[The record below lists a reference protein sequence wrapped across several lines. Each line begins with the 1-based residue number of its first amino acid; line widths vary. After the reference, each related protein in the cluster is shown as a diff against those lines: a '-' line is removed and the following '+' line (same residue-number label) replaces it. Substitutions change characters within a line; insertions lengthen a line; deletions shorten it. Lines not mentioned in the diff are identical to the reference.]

1 MSSGPSS
8 PRLATGLPV
17 IAAAVLGCAL
27 SITAERVLA
36 RRNRRRLL
44 DDLTDLAEPRAKAI
58 REQILRSLEVL
69 RSIAS
74 FHATRAEM
82 SRNEFRAFV
91 RAALLRQPELQALS
105 WDPRVPREQRPFW
118 EARARAEGFPDFN
131 FTEKESENTILPAST
146 RHEYYPVYFLETLE
160 KNQIALGFDVRS
172 EELRR
177 RALEKA
183 RDTGCVTAT
192 SPLRLAQEKDSQ
204 LGFLVFQ
211 PVYRSECRSVEER
224 RANLAGFAVAAI
236 RICDFLEPS
245 LRELVG
251 RGLNARIK
259 DATDGKLIYRSAG
272 GRSVEFP
279 PWSTRLE
286 VADRIWIVEIAASEE
301 FCRSRERTR
310 SWWAAAIGLA
320 ITGLAATY
328 LWRESRRAAEIAQKV
343 KAATIDLSAEILERR
358 RAEADLER
366 AKENLDRRVR
376 ERTAELATA
385 NSSLLQEIGIR
396 KEAEATAAAASKAKS
411 EFLASMSH
419 EIRTP
424 MNSIL
429 GYSQILRRDAELT
442 PFQRD
447 ALATISSSCDH
458 LLNLVNN
465 ILDISKIDA
474 GRMELTISEFDLAA
488 LIYDVIALFQNACE
502 EKRIG
507 LRAVGLDEHAGIF
520 VRGDERKLRQVLI
533 NLLGNAVKFT
543 QRGSITLRI
552 SSHEKSRRQFEI
564 EDTGPGISLEDQE
577 RIFEPFQQ
585 GTQAHQSGGSGLGLA
600 IAQRQVKIMGGVLRL
615 RSIPGEGSVF
625 YFALDLPSASARRIT
640 LHDEFAA
647 VERIVPG
654 KEVRALVVDDIPE
667 NREVLSLSLTLIG
680 CHVSVAKDGEEALE
694 RLRSLRLHIVF
705 LDMRLPGMSG
715 LETARKISEEWG
727 ADVKLVAM
735 SASALE
741 HERERYLKA
750 GCDDFVSKPFR
761 VERVYRC
768 LANLLDVK
776 FVTKETPH
784 NQSEPEGSIDL
795 GQLTLD
801 EDLAQRLATAAE
813 LHSATVI
820 KSCLREVEQ
829 LGAPGVRL
837 AQHLRKF
844 LASYD
849 MKTIQRVV
857 AQIPVQ
863 TATEQQPNSAP

>member
-1 MSSGPSS
+1 MSSRPSS
-8 PRLATGLPV
+8 PRLAGSLPV
-17 IAAAVLGCAL
+17 ISATVLGCAL
-27 SITAERVLA
+27 SIAAERLLH
-36 RRNRRRLL
+36 RGNRRRLFE
-44 DDLTDLAEPRAKAI
+44 DVTDLAEPRAKAI

-69 RSIAS
+69 HSIAS

-82 SRNEFRAFV
+82 SRDEFRAFV
-91 RAALLRQPELQALS
+91 RGALLRQPELQALS
-105 WDPRVPREQRPFW
+105 WDPRVPGEQRQLW
-118 EARARAEGFPDFN
+118 EARARAEGFPNFN
-131 FTEKESENTILPAST
+131 FTEKESEDTILPASS
-146 RHEYYPVYFLETLE
+146 RREYYPVFYLETLE

-172 EELRR
+172 EKLRR

-183 RDTGCVTAT
+183 RDTGRVTAT
-192 SPLRLAQEKDSQ
+192 PPLRLAQENDSK

-211 PVYRSECRSVEER
+211 PVYRSDCRSVEER

-236 RICDFLEPS
+236 RICDFVEPS
-245 LRELVG
+245 LRELAD
-251 RGLNARIK
+251 RGLNATIT
-259 DATDGKLIYRSAG
+259 DAADGKLVYRCVG
-272 GRSVEFP
+272 GRPADFSA
-279 PWSTRLE
+279 WSSRLE
-286 VADRIWIVEIAASEE
+286 VADRTWIFEIAASEE
-301 FCRSRERTR
+301 FCRSRERAR
-310 SWWAAAIGLA
+310 PWWAAAIGLA
-320 ITGLAATY
+320 VTGLAATY
-328 LWRESRRAAEIAQKV
+328 LWRESRRAAEIARKV
-343 KAATIDLSAEILERR
+343 KEATIDLSAEILERK

-366 AKENLDRRVR
+366 TKEGLDRRVR
-376 ERTAELATA
+376 ERTKELATA
-385 NSSLLQEIGIR
+385 NSSLLQEIAIR
-396 KEAEATAAAASKAKS
+396 KEAEATAAAASSAKS
-411 EFLASMSH
+411 EFLANMSH

-474 GRMELTISEFDLAA
+474 GRMELTISEFDLFA
-488 LIYDVIALFQNACE
+488 LAYDVIALFQNTCE

-507 LRAVGLDEHAGIF
+507 LRAIGLDENAGNF
-520 VRGDERKLRQVLI
+520 VRGDEGKLRQILI

-543 QRGSITLRI
+543 ESGRVILRI
-552 SSHEKSRRQFEI
+552 SADEKRHWKFEI
-564 EDTGPGISLEDQE
+564 EDTGPGIPPELQE

-585 GTQAHQSGGSGLGLA
+585 GSQARQSGGSGLGLA
-600 IAQRQVKIMGGVLRL
+600 ITQRQVKIMGGILRL
-615 RSIPGEGSVF
+615 RSNLGEGSTF
-625 YFALDLPSASARRIT
+625 YFALDLPPATARRVT
-640 LHDEFAA
+640 SRDEFAV
-647 VERIVPG
+647 VERFVPG
-654 KEVRALVVDDIPE
+654 TEVRALVVDDIPE
-667 NREVLSLSLTLIG
+667 NREVLSLSLALVG
-680 CHVSVAKDGEEALE
+680 CDVSVAKDGEEALE
-694 RLRSLRLHIVF
+694 RIRTFRPQIVF

-715 LETARKISEEWG
+715 LEAARRISGEWG
-727 ADVKLVAM
+727 AEVKLVAM

-761 VERVYRC
+761 VERIYRC
-768 LANLLDVK
+768 LANLLHVK
-776 FVTKETPH
+776 FATKETPH
-784 NQSEPEGSIDL
+784 NQSEPDESIDL
-795 GQLTLD
+795 GQLILD

-857 AQIPVQ
+857 AQIPVHP
-863 TATEQQPNSAP
+863 ATEQQPDSVP

>member
-1 MSSGPSS
+1 MSSRPSS
-8 PRLATGLPV
+8 PRLAGRLPV
-17 IAAAVLGCAL
+17 IAASVLGCTL
-27 SITAERVLA
+27 SITAERLLH

-44 DDLTDLAEPRAKAI
+44 EYITDLAEPRAKAI

-69 RSIAS
+69 HSIAS
-74 FHATRAEM
+74 FHATRAEI
-82 SRNEFRAFV
+82 SRDEFRAFV

-105 WDPRVPREQRPFW
+105 WDPRVSREERPFW
-118 EARARAEGFPDFN
+118 EARARAEGFPNFN
-131 FTEKESENTILPAST
+131 FTEKESRDTILPASP
-146 RHEYYPVYFLETLE
+146 RHEYYPVFFLETLE

-172 EELRR
+172 EKLRR

-183 RDTGCVTAT
+183 RDTGRVTAT
-192 SPLRLAQEKDSQ
+192 PPLRLAQEKDSQ

-211 PVYRSECRSVEER
+211 PVYGSECRSVDER
-224 RANLAGFAVAAI
+224 RSNLAGFAVAAI
-236 RICDFLEPS
+236 RICDFVEPS
-245 LRELVG
+245 LRELAD
-251 RGLNARIK
+251 RGLNATIT
-259 DATDGKLIYRSAG
+259 DATDGKLIYRCAG
-272 GRSVEFP
+272 GRPTAFP
-279 PWSTRLE
+279 PWSSRLE
-286 VADRIWIVEIAASEE
+286 VADRIWTLEIAASEE
-301 FCRSRERTR
+301 FCRSRQHARP
-310 SWWAAAIGLA
+310 WWLAALGLA

-328 LWRESRRAAEIAQKV
+328 LWRESRRAAEIARKV
-343 KAATIDLSAEILERR
+343 KEATIDLSAEILERR

-366 AKENLDRRVR
+366 TKEDLDRRVR
-376 ERTAELATA
+376 VRTAELATA
-385 NSSLLQEIGIR
+385 NSSLLQEIAIR

-411 EFLASMSH
+411 EFLANMSH

-442 PFQRD
+442 QFQRD

-488 LIYDVIALFQNACE
+488 LAYDVIALFQNTCE

-507 LRAVGLDEHAGIF
+507 LRTIGLDEIAGIF
-520 VRGDERKLRQVLI
+520 VRGDEGKLRQILI

-543 QRGSITLRI
+543 ESGRVTLRI
-552 SSHEKSRRQFEI
+552 SSDKKSRWQFEI
-564 EDTGPGISLEDQE
+564 EDTGPGIPREFQE

-585 GTQAHQSGGSGLGLA
+585 GTRPQQSGGSGLGLA
-600 IAQRQVKIMGGVLRL
+600 IAQRQVKMMGGILRL
-615 RSIPGEGSVF
+615 RSVLCEGSVF
-625 YFALDLPSASARRIT
+625 YFALDLPSASAQRMTSR
-640 LHDEFAA
+640 DEFSA

-654 KEVRALVVDDIPE
+654 TEVRALVVDDIPE
-667 NREVLSLSLTLIG
+667 NREVLSLSLRIIG
-680 CHVSVAKDGEEALE
+680 CDVSVAKDGEEALE
-694 RLRSLRLHIVF
+694 RLRVFRPGIVF
-705 LDMRLPGMSG
+705 LDMRLPGISG
-715 LETARKISEEWG
+715 LETARRISGEWG

-776 FVTKETPH
+776 FIIKETAYS
-784 NQSEPEGSIDL
+784 QSEPEGSIDL

-849 MKTIQRVV
+849 MKTIQRIV

-863 TATEQQPNSAP
+863 TATEQQLNSAP